1 MPGVI
6 FHRPA
11 RAYLDPLPDN
21 EIVIAAPPTIPQS
34 QGGGF
39 SWIQLLVPL
48 LSSIGFLAFAFLYP
62 NPIFILV
69 ACFMVVAMVGATVL
83 TQFVQRRSTRGQ
95 IKANRSK
102 YLQYIQQER
111 IRLHDLA
118 RRQQQFMTR
127 LHPPL
132 ATLVSCVERRE
143 YLWERRLSDSDFLDV
158 RLAADV
164 APLCCPLTIEQDKS
178 PLAEYDR
185 ECLTE
190 ARLLLAKYSQVENV
204 PLVSHLGTLGTL
216 VVSGDQPRARAL
228 LCALLCQAAAFQAP
242 DDLRIIGYFPSE
254 ASQEWAWLKW
264 LPHTRLF
271 RQFKSSRQPDIEP
284 LCLLA
289 DSIDDFQEILTSQV
303 VPELERRRKLN
314 ADPNAPSGSAVRP
327 HFLILL
333 EGYSPDSALAH
344 VVAINELFVDA
355 ARLGVTIL
363 CLVQDASD
371 EPPALQAR
379 LQISEMGWFS
389 YEETTPAG
397 RRFAALSADSADV
410 DTCERIA
417 RSLTPLILGEKGK
430 QQDLSQEVR
439 LLPLLGYSSADSL
452 ATTDTWLP
460 RARESLLRVPLG
472 IGTTGEPVLLDIK
485 EAAEGGMGP
494 HGLIIGATGSG
505 KSELLRTIVTSLAIT
520 HNSETLNFILADFK
534 GGASFADLAGL
545 PHVAGLITNLQSDL
559 TLVDRMR
566 AALSSE
572 LERRQQIL
580 RDAGRDNIHLY
591 QQRRQLFPDM
601 QPLPHLLVVVDE
613 FAELLAN
620 RPEFLDLFVAIGRV
634 GRSLGMHLLLATQR
648 LGEGHIQGLEGL
660 LRYRICLR
668 TFSAMESAAV
678 LDTADAFYLPSFP
691 GIGYF
696 KVDTTIYEQFKSAL
710 ISAPYIPSSEDGAE
724 LASVRRFSATGKL
737 VPTGRA
743 VTRSNGS
750 SPGALEK
757 IRNEAQQ
764 TDMTVVIQHLIARQ
778 AQQQKAPVHQVWLP
792 PLPHQLTLSEVF
804 TLHSAGKAP
813 TPASNLHIRP
823 DLLQVPIGI
832 IDKPALQKQDP
843 LLLDFSGAGGHLAIV
858 GAPQTGKSTFLQTL
872 ILAFGV
878 THSPREV
885 QFYCI
890 DLGGGQLRHLE
901 HMPHVG
907 SVCDKTE
914 RAKVQRL
921 IRQIRTVIEER
932 VALFREARI
941 DTIMTLRA
949 RRQAGEFPTMPFGD
963 VFLVIDDF
971 AHFQQEFED
980 LEIELFEVA
989 TAGLTYGVHLIFASN
1004 RWSDIRSKL
1013 RDPIGTRLELRL
1025 NEPLESEVGKAAAL
1039 SLPAGV
1045 PGRGLLKTGLHFQV
1059 ALPRFQGE
1067 AHGPEQTQP
1076 EALETLIRALQ
1087 QKWKGMAAP
1096 LIRILPALVT
1106 EHDLPAPRTDR
1117 QSGVPIGL
1125 EELELQPVYIDLLAD
1140 NPHFLIFGDAQCG
1153 KTTLLRAWIRGLQD
1167 RYTPEQVQ
1175 FMIVD
1180 YRRGLLDLAKS
1191 AHLFAYAGTP
1201 SMLKEGVERLK
1212 GELEKRVLSGTVLSL
1227 EELSQPARW
1236 SGPHYILFIDDYE
1249 LLATSTGNPLMPLID
1264 LIGQGRDVGFHIVLA
1279 RRVGGTA
1286 RSAMEA
1292 VYQRLKEMGSP
1303 GLIMDGDPQE
1313 GPLLGTQ
1320 RANTLPPGRGYFVR
1334 RGHRPTFVQ
1343 TVRLDPAS

>member
-1 MPGVI
+1 MPGVV

-11 RAYLDPLPDN
+11 RSYLDPLPTN
-21 EIVIAAPPTIPQS
+21 EIVIAAPPTLPQNQS
-34 QGGGF
+34 GGF
-39 SWIQLLVPL
+39 SWVQVLVPL
-48 LSSIGFLAFAFLYP
+48 LSSVGFLALAVIYS
-62 NPIFILV
+62 NPLFIII
-69 ACFMVVAMVGATVL
+69 ACFMVVSMIGATVL
-83 TQFVQRRSTRGQ
+83 TQLIQRRSARGQ
-95 IKANRSK
+95 IKSNRSK

-118 RRQQQFMTR
+118 RRQQQLMTR

-132 ATLVSCVERRE
+132 ATLAALVERRE
-143 YLWERRLSDSDFLDV
+143 YLWERRITDNDFLDV

-164 APLCCPLTIEQDKS
+164 APLCCPLTLEQDKG

-190 ARLLLAKYSQVENV
+190 AHLLLSKYSQVENV
-204 PLVSHLGTLGTL
+204 PLVSHLGSLGTL
-216 VVSGDQPRARAL
+216 VLSGNQPRARAL
-228 LCALLCQAAAFQAP
+228 LRSLLCQIAAFQAP
-242 DDLRIIGYFPSE
+242 DDVRVIGYFPSQS
-254 ASQEWAWLKW
+254 AQEWSWLKW

-271 RQFKSSRQPDIEP
+271 RQFKSSRQQDGEP

-289 DSIDDFQEILTSQV
+289 DTIDDFQEILSSQV

-314 ADPNAPSGSAVRP
+314 ADPNAPSGSTVRP
-327 HFLILL
+327 HFIIFL

-344 VVAINELFVDA
+344 IVAINELFVDS

-371 EPPALQAR
+371 EPPVLQAR
-379 LQISEMGWFS
+379 LQVTEMGWLS
-389 YEETTPAG
+389 YEETSPG
-397 RRFAALSADSADV
+397 RRFAALSADAIDV
-410 DTCERIA
+410 GTCERIA
-417 RSLTPLILGEKGK
+417 RSMTPLVLGEKGK

-439 LLPLLGYSSADSL
+439 LLPLLGYTSADDL
-452 ATTDTWLP
+452 ATADTWRP
-460 RARESLLRVPLG
+460 RSREDLLRIPLG
-472 IGTTGEPVLLDIK
+472 IGSTGEPVMLDLK

-505 KSELLRTIVTSLAIT
+505 KSELLRSIVTSLAIR
-520 HNSETLNFILADFK
+520 HDPETLNFVLADFK

-572 LERRQQIL
+572 QERRQQIL
-580 RDAGRDNIHLY
+580 RNAGRDNIQLY
-591 QQRRQLFPDM
+591 HQRRQQVPDM
-601 QPLPHLLVVVDE
+601 EPLPHLIVVVDE

-634 GRSLGMHLLLATQR
+634 GRSLGIHLLLATQR
-648 LGEGHIQGLEGL
+648 LGEGRIQGLDGL

-710 ISAPYIPSSEDGAE
+710 ISAPYIPSSKQEAYQ
-724 LASVRRFSATGKL
+724 ANVRRFTPTGKL
-737 VPTGRA
+737 VPYVRA
-743 VTRSNGS
+743 ASKHTSS
-750 SPGALEK
+750 SP
-757 IRNEAQQ
+757 EAIQIIGDENQQ
-764 TDMTVVIQHLIARQ
+764 TDMAVVIQHLIAQQ
-778 AQQQKAPVHQVWLP
+778 AQQQKAPVHKVWLP
-792 PLPHQLTLSEVF
+792 PLPPRLTLGEVF
-804 TLHSAGKAP
+804 ASYRVDGVA
-813 TPASNLHIRP
+813 TPASQLRVRP
-823 DLLQVPIGI
+823 NLLQIPIGMV
-832 IDKPALQKQDP
+832 DKPALQMQEP
-843 LLLDFSGAGGHLAIV
+843 LVLDFTGAGGHLAIV

-872 ILAFGV
+872 ITAFSI
-878 THSPREV
+878 THTPREV

-890 DLGGGQLRHLE
+890 DLGGGQLRQFE
-901 HMPHVG
+901 QMPHVG

-914 RAKVQRL
+914 RDKVRRL
-921 IRQIRTVIEER
+921 IRQIRTIIEER
-932 VALFREARI
+932 MFLFREARM
-941 DTIMTLRA
+941 DTMMTFRM
-949 RRQAGEFPTMPFGD
+949 RRQAGDFQNVPFGD

-1039 SLPAGV
+1039 SLPAGL

-1059 ALPRFQGE
+1059 ALPHLGRGTHLQDEPLPGAAE
-1067 AHGPEQTQP
+1067 RLMQT
-1076 EALETLIRALQ
+1076 LQ
-1087 QKWKGMAAP
+1087 QKWKGVVAP
-1096 LIRILPALVT
+1096 PIRMLPALVT
-1106 EHDLPAPRTDR
+1106 ERDLPAPGTDR
-1117 QSGVPIGL
+1117 RAGVPIGL
-1125 EELELQPVYIDLLAD
+1125 EELELQPVYVDLMAE
-1140 NPHFLIFGDAQCG
+1140 NPHFLILGDPQCG
-1153 KTTLLRAWIRGLQD
+1153 KTSLLRAWMRGLQR
-1167 RYTPEQVQ
+1167 RYTPDQVQ
-1175 FMIVD
+1175 YMIVD

-1191 AHLFAYAGTP
+1191 AHLFAYAATP
-1201 SMLKEGVERLK
+1201 PMLKECVERLK
-1212 GELEKRVLSGTVLSL
+1212 VELEKRVLYGAHLSL
-1227 EELSQPARW
+1227 DELSQPARW
-1236 SGPHYILFIDDYE
+1236 DGPHYILFIDDYE
-1249 LLATSTGNPLMPLID
+1249 LLATPSNHPLLPLIE

-1286 RSAMEA
+1286 RSSMEP
-1292 VYQRLKEMGSP
+1292 VYQRLKEMGSS
-1303 GLIMDGDPQE
+1303 GIIMDGDPQE

-1320 RANTLPPGRGYFVR
+1320 RAATLPPGRGYYVR
-1334 RGHRPTFVQ
+1334 RGYRSMLVQ
-1343 TVRLDPAS
+1343 TACPDSAVQ